1 MKNKIILISISL
13 LLFGCNNQ
21 VTTQEETQKSDLRGT
36 FVNNE
41 VIDAKY
47 KKQIQDGNYLY
58 STLYPQSIFLN
69 DDQGIA
75 YRIDQR
81 LKINKDFTYNY
92 EYSIVLGSSDAW
104 GSLEVSKVYVNIS
117 GTFKFKNYQK
127 ENEFI
132 VYLSNPTSG
141 REEFYGC
148 YLRNVASFKDNEIHP
163 EADYVLN
170 FDSLSEIENYQ
181 FDKYVK
187 QRTVLVRKA
196 VLENED
202 NSIEDNIFFSDILD
216 DLGHFN
222 TY

>member
-41 VIDAKY
+41 VIDAKF

-75 YRIDQR
+75 CRIDQR
-81 LKINKDFTYNY
+81 LKLNKDFTYNY

-117 GTFKFKNYQK
+117 GTFNFKNYQK

-148 YLRNVASFKDNEIHP
+148 YLRNFASFKDNEIHP

-170 FDSLSEIENYQ
+170 FDSLSKLENYQ

>member
-21 VTTQEETQKSDLRGT
+21 VTTQEETKKSDLRGT

-41 VIDAKY
+41 VIDAKF

-81 LKINKDFTYNY
+81 LKLNKDFTYNY

-117 GTFKFKNYQK
+117 GTFNFKNYQK

-148 YLRNVASFKDNEIHP
+148 YLRNFASF
-163 EADYVLN
+163 
-170 FDSLSEIENYQ
+170 
-181 FDKYVK
+181 
-187 QRTVLVRKA
+187 
-196 VLENED
+196 
-202 NSIEDNIFFSDILD
+202 
-216 DLGHFN
+216 
-222 TY
+222 

>member
-21 VTTQEETQKSDLRGT
+21 VTTQEETKKSDLRGT

-41 VIDAKY
+41 VIDAKF

-81 LKINKDFTYNY
+81 LKLNKDFTYNY

-117 GTFKFKNYQK
+117 GTFNFKNYQK

-148 YLRNVASFKDNEIHP
+148 YLRNFASFKDNEIHP

-170 FDSLSEIENYQ
+170 FDSLSKLENYQ

>member
-170 FDSLSEIENYQ
+170 FDSLSKIENYQ

>member
-41 VIDAKY
+41 VIDAKF

-81 LKINKDFTYNY
+81 LKLNKDFTYNY

-104 GSLEVSKVYVNIS
+104 GSLEVSKVYVNIN
-117 GTFKFKNYQK
+117 GTFNFKNYQK

-148 YLRNVASFKDNEIHP
+148 YLRNFASFKDNEIHP

-170 FDSLSEIENYQ
+170 FDSLSKLENYQ

>member
-81 LKINKDFTYNY
+81 LKLNKDFTYNY